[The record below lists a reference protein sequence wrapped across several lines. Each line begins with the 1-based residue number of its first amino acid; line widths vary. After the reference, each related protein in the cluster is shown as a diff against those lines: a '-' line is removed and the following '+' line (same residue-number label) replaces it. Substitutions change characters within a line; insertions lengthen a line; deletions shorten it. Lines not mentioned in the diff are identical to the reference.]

1 MNSIA
6 EFKRRYIDKTK
17 NNNGIYKMDWFDDDK
32 FDESIF
38 ARPNNKSRRSPPIEK
53 AALKSSPKEEKA
65 AVDLEKAELIPK
77 RESKL
82 VILRP
87 ISPRTRKMRQDTD
100 AAEMLKINDELSKPR
115 SKIINPYILRS
126 RRPHRDGPTNLDP
139 TGRTMHQCANLLP
152 KCRSISQMKHRGA
165 YSIVYTN
172 GTEIVIPTFE
182 QLVDTITNDY
192 MTANIGR
199 IPENQRSIH
208 KQRITETLNTNGVFA
223 SARGVKTKKNK
234 QKQTKR
240 RRKRRG
246 KK

>member
-1 MNSIA
+1 MN
-6 EFKRRYIDKTK
+6 
-17 NNNGIYKMDWFDDDK
+17 WFDND

-38 ARPNNKSRRSPPIEK
+38 ARSNKSRRMPIEK
-53 AALKSSPKEEKA
+53 SALKSSPKEEKA
-65 AVDLEKAELIPK
+65 IALDLEETAPIRK
-77 RESKL
+77 SKL

-87 ISPRTRKMRQDTD
+87 ISPRTIKMRQDAD
-100 AAEMLKINDELSKPR
+100 AEEMLKINDELSKPR
-115 SKIINPYILRS
+115 AKIINPYILRS
-126 RRPHRDGPTNLDP
+126 RRPHRNGPTNLDP
-139 TGRTMHQCANLLP
+139 NGRTMHQCANLLP

-182 QLVDTITNDY
+182 QLVDKITNDY

-208 KQRITETLNTNGVFA
+208 KQRIIETLNTNGVFA
-223 SARGVKTKKNK
+223 AARGVKTIKNK
-234 QKQTKR
+234 QRKTKK